1 MPFDPSVLSN
11 LMLVLTGFGAAF
23 AVSLWISL
31 IIWTS
36 RDIRSRT
43 RDPLVRILAVFLSTV
58 LFLPGILIYLIL
70 RPARTLQDDYERAL
84 EEESLLAA
92 IEDAALCPGCSRRIQ
107 ADWVICPSCHTRL
120 KKACVE
126 CGKPIDL
133 AWDLCPFCG
142 APTEAAQI
150 EDASPLEPLPE
161 MEETPITEMEAAPL
175 PEESTPLAGDDE
187 GPELSNPL

>member
-43 RDPLVRILAVFLSTV
+43 RDPLVRILAVFLPTV

-70 RPARTLQDDYERAL
+70 RPAHTLDEEYERAL

-92 IEDAALCPGCSRRIQ
+92 IEDAALCPGCNRRVQ
-107 ADWVICPSCHTRL
+107 TDWVICPGCHTRL
-120 KKACVE
+120 KKACEE

-142 APTEAAQI
+142 APTADAQI
-150 EDASPLEPLPE
+150 EETGELEPLLPAEEAPLPE
-161 MEETPITEMEAAPL
+161 MEAEGL
-175 PEESTPLAGDDE
+175 PEESGALSSTDE
-187 GPELSNPL
+187 SPEVSNPL